1 VGDLVK
7 TKFKLKKKI
16 IKITLGIFIALTFVS
31 SFASRTNSTIYS
43 RFTSGDRL
51 VILGI
56 TILLFIYYKKL
67 DKDPQ
72 YAHATI
78 NTDKKEKDQNSNEVF
93 TKPNVTFEDVAGLE
107 EVKEELSEVI
117 DFINQSEKYKKMGA
131 KIPKGILF
139 HGPPGTGKTL
149 LASAVAG
156 ETKSAFFSA
165 SGSEFVE
172 KYVGVG
178 AKRVRTLFE
187 KARKEAPS
195 VIFIDEIDA
204 IGAKRHLDSNNEK
217 DQTLNQLLVEL
228 DGFNTDQTVV
238 VIAATNR
245 LDLLD
250 EALLRPGRFDRHMY
264 ISNPN
269 VKAREEI
276 LNVHTKNKP
285 LDPSINVADLA
296 RKTHGMSGAHLS
308 NVANEAAIIAV
319 RENKQ
324 IITTTH
330 FEQAIERV
338 IAGLQVK
345 NSTIL
350 PREREVVSYHEAG
363 HALVG
368 KILNTDMI
376 QKVSIIPRGQALGYV
391 IHMPQDDRYVLTKEE
406 LCSKMMV
413 MLGGRAA
420 EKLIF
425 NHLSTGAKDDLKK
438 VTEIAMQMVCEYG
451 MSDLGFIYNE
461 PNMIRSLSD
470 PINQEINKIIDECY
484 EITYNHLEEYRH
496 ELEKI
501 SAALLEKNALN
512 SIELDE
518 LLGDFLKKPKILI
531 EKDENKKLEAV

>member
-1 VGDLVK
+1 MGDLIKVK
-7 TKFKLKKKI
+7 IKKKV
-16 IKITLGIFIALTFVS
+16 ITIMLCLFIGLTIVS
-31 SFASRTNSTIYS
+31 SFAVWTNSELST

-51 VILGI
+51 IILGL

-67 DKDPQ
+67 DNNPQ

-78 NTDKKEKDQNSNEVF
+78 NTEKKEKDQNSNEIF
-93 TKPNVTFEDVAGLE
+93 TKPKVTFEDVAGLE

-117 DFINQSEKYKKMGA
+117 DFINQAEKYKKMGA

-187 KARKEAPS
+187 KAKKEAPS

-276 LNVHTKNKP
+276 LKVHTKNKP
-285 LDPSINVADLA
+285 LDPNINIADLA

-319 RENKQ
+319 REEQQ
-324 IITTTH
+324 IITITH

-338 IAGLQVK
+338 VAGLQVK
-345 NSTIL
+345 NPTIL
-350 PREREVVSYHEAG
+350 PKEKEVVSYHEAG
-363 HALVG
+363 HALIG
-368 KILNTDMI
+368 KILGTDMV

-391 IHMPQDDRYVLTKEE
+391 IHMPQEDRYVLTQEE
-406 LCSKMMV
+406 LCNKMMV

-420 EKLIF
+420 EELIF

-438 VTEIAMQMVCEYG
+438 VTGIAMQMVCEYG
-451 MSDLGFIYNE
+451 MSKLGFIYNE
-461 PNMIRSLSD
+461 PNMIKYLSD
-470 PINQEINKIIDECY
+470 SINSEINKIINDCY
-484 EITYNHLEEYRH
+484 KTTYDYLKEYRN

-501 SAALLEKNALN
+501 STALLEKEALN
-512 SIELDE
+512 SFDLDE
-518 LLGDFLKKPKILI
+518 LLGDFLNKPKVNI
-531 EKDENKKLEAV
+531 EKDEKEKLEAV

>member
-1 VGDLVK
+1 MI
-7 TKFKLKKKI
+7 KKYMNKNVFKI
-16 IKITLGIFIALTFVS
+16 IRSILFISYLVLSFFNFKNKSIHHIFSMENRLLIFVV
-31 SFASRTNSTIYS
+31 TT
-43 RFTSGDRL
+43 
-51 VILGI
+51 
-56 TILLFIYYKKL
+56 LLFIYSRKLNKKH
-67 DKDPQ
+67 Q

-78 NTDKKEKDQNSNEVF
+78 NTEKKEKDLNSNEFF
-93 TKPNVTFEDVAGLE
+93 TKPKVTFEDVAGLE
-107 EVKEELSEVI
+107 EIKEELSEVI
-117 DFINQSEKYKKMGA
+117 DFINQSEKYHKMGA

-139 HGPPGTGKTL
+139 YGPPGTGKTL

-204 IGAKRHLDSNNEK
+204 IGAKRHIDSNNEK

-276 LNVHTKNKP
+276 LKVHTKNKP
-285 LDPSINVADLA
+285 LDPSINIADLA
-296 RKTHGMSGAHLS
+296 RKTHGMSGAHIS

-319 RENKQ
+319 RENQQ
-324 IITTTH
+324 IISISH

-338 IAGLQVK
+338 IAGLQIK
-345 NSTIL
+345 NPTIL

-363 HALVG
+363 HALIG
-368 KILNTDMI
+368 KILNTDMV

-391 IHMPQDDRYVLTKEE
+391 IHMPQDDRYILTKEE
-406 LCSKMMV
+406 LCNKIMV

-420 EKLIF
+420 EDLIF

-451 MSDLGFIYNE
+451 MSNLGFVYNE
-461 PNMIRSLSD
+461 PPMIHSLSD
-470 PINQEINKIIDECY
+470 SINKEINTIVDECY
-484 EITYNHLEEYRH
+484 EKAYGYLKEYKN
-496 ELEKI
+496 ELSKI
-501 SAALLEKNALN
+501 STALLEKESLN
-512 SIELDE
+512 SNELDQ
-518 LLGDFLKKPKILI
+518 LLGDFINPDTGDS
-531 EKDENKKLEAV
+531 EKEKLEAV

>member
-1 VGDLVK
+1 M
-7 TKFKLKKKI
+7 LKKYMNKNVVKI
-16 IKITLGIFIALTFVS
+16 IGSILFISYLVLSFFNFKNKSIHHIFSAE
-31 SFASRTNSTIYS
+31 N
-43 RFTSGDRL
+43 RL
-51 VILGI
+51 LIFGV
-56 TILLFIYYKKL
+56 TTLLFIYSRKLNKKH
-67 DKDPQ
+67 Q

-78 NTDKKEKDQNSNEVF
+78 NTEKKEKEPGSNEFF
-93 TKPNVTFEDVAGLE
+93 TKPKVTFEDVAGLE
-107 EVKEELSEVI
+107 EIKEELSEVI
-117 DFINQSEKYKKMGA
+117 DFINQSEKYQKMGA

-139 HGPPGTGKTL
+139 YGPPGTGKTL

-204 IGAKRHLDSNNEK
+204 IGAKRHIDSNNEK

-276 LNVHTKNKP
+276 LKVHTKNKP
-285 LDPSINVADLA
+285 LDPSINIADLA
-296 RKTHGMSGAHLS
+296 RKTHGMSGAHIS

-319 RENKQ
+319 RENQQ
-324 IITTTH
+324 IINISH

-345 NSTIL
+345 NPTIL

-363 HALVG
+363 HALIG
-368 KILNTDMI
+368 KILNTDMV

-391 IHMPQDDRYVLTKEE
+391 IHMPQDDRYILTKEE
-406 LCSKMMV
+406 LCNKIMV

-420 EKLIF
+420 EDLIF

-451 MSDLGFIYNE
+451 MSSLGFVYNE
-461 PNMIRSLSD
+461 PPMIHSLSD
-470 PINQEINKIIDECY
+470 SINKEINTIVDECY
-484 EITYNHLEEYRH
+484 EKAYSYLKEYKN
-496 ELEKI
+496 ELSKI
-501 SAALLEKNALN
+501 STALLEKESLN
-512 SIELDE
+512 SIELDQ
-518 LLGDFLKKPKILI
+518 LLGDFINSAEAS
-531 EKDENKKLEAV
+531 EKEKLEAV

>member
-1 VGDLVK
+1 MK
-7 TKFKLKKKI
+7 IKLYTKKKI
-16 IKITLGIFIALTFVS
+16 TLTTLFMLIFVNMVLGLL
-31 SFASRTNSTIYS
+31 RWTNSPVNNY
-43 RFTSGDRL
+43 FTYGNRML
-51 VILGI
+51 IFGV
-56 TILLFIYYKKL
+56 TILVSIYYMKL
-67 DKDPQ
+67 NKNPQ

-78 NTDKKEKDQNSNEVF
+78 NMEKKEKDKDQNSNETF
-93 TKPNVTFEDVAGLE
+93 TKPKTTFEDVAGLE
-107 EVKEELSEVI
+107 EIKEELIEVI
-117 DFINQSEKYKKMGA
+117 DFINESEKYKKMGA

-156 ETKSAFFSA
+156 ETNSSFFST

-187 KARKEAPS
+187 KAKKESPS

-276 LNVHTKNKP
+276 LKVHTKNKP
-285 LDPSINVADLA
+285 LDPTIKISDLA

-308 NVANEAAIIAV
+308 NIANEAAIIAV
-319 RENKQ
+319 RENKN
-324 IITTTH
+324 IITIDH

-338 IAGLQVK
+338 VAGLQVK
-345 NSTIL
+345 NPTIL
-350 PREREVVSYHEAG
+350 PKEKETVSYHEAG
-363 HALVG
+363 HALIG
-368 KILNTDMI
+368 KILSTDMV

-391 IHMPQDDRYVLTKEE
+391 IHMPQNDRYVLTKEE
-406 LCSKMMV
+406 LCNKIMV

-425 NHLSTGAKDDLKK
+425 GHLSTGAKDDLKK
-438 VTEIAMQMVCEYG
+438 VTDLAMQMVCEYG
-451 MSDLGFIYNE
+451 MSELGCIYNE
-461 PNMIRSLSD
+461 PNMIHSLSD
-470 PINQEINKIIDECY
+470 SINSEINKIVDECY
-484 EITYNHLEEYRH
+484 NKTYNYLKQYKSQLEN
-496 ELEKI
+496 I
-501 SAALLEKNALN
+501 SAALLEKQTLNANELN
-512 SIELDE
+512 EI
-518 LLGDFLKKPKILI
+518 LGDFLAIPKS
-531 EKDENKKLEAV
+531 EKNEDKLEAV